1 MTKKQKIEIVFINL
15 FLMMA
20 VTTKAQQ
27 WTELLPTPKVLADM
41 MLHEKKAGKLD
52 DKPYVTYF
60 VDSLGYTI
68 KRDTI
73 RMDREAYQALLK
85 RGMAGK
91 VFTKKMNESKI
102 IQVVLLSK
110 DEDDGKLQRKIN
122 IQINDHNPIHWIRVR
137 LREYGLRGDDYLK
150 GKGLFAEGSP
160 LRIVNRGPLDL
171 SHPKS
176 ITIGCDF
183 DRK

>member
-1 MTKKQKIEIVFINL
+1 MKKQKTGIIIISF

-20 VTTKAQQ
+20 VTAKAQR
-27 WTELLPTPKVLADM
+27 WTELLPTPKVLANM
-41 MLHEKKAGKLD
+41 MLQEKKAGKLD
-52 DKPYVTYF
+52 IEPYVTYL
-60 VDSLGYTI
+60 VDSLGYTM

-73 RMDREAYQALLK
+73 RMDKETYQALLK

-102 IQVVLLSK
+102 IQVILVSK
-110 DEDDGKLQRKIN
+110 EEDDGKLQRKIN
-122 IQINDHNPIHWIRVR
+122 IQIDDHNPIHWIRVR
-137 LREYGLRGDDYLK
+137 LREYGLRGDHYLK
-150 GKGLFAEGSP
+150 GKGLYAEGSP
-160 LRIVNRGPLDL
+160 LRIVNRAPLDL

-183 DRK
+183 DKK